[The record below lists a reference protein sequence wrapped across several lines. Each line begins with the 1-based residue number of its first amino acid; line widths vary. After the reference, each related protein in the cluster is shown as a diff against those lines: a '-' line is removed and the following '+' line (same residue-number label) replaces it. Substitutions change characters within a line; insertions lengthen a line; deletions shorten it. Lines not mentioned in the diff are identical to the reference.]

1 MGQTARITFT
11 GDQGDVLSYEGTVT
25 RVDDAGVTSGGVTNY
40 TVEIALDDAGDLRY
54 GMNVTVEIITARRE
68 GCMTV
73 PASAVSGSTV
83 QVLENGSPADRTV
96 ETGLT
101 GGGVTEIL
109 SGLSPEDQVIL
120 PGS

>member
-1 MGQTARITFT
+1 MKVNTWTVNDEENMRDMLNRGVDCIISNYPDLQNAYGSDTAAAFRHF
-11 GDQGDVLSYEGTVT
+11 
-25 RVDDAGVTSGGVTNY
+25 
-40 TVEIALDDAGDLRY
+40 LRY

-101 GGGVTEIL
+101 GSGVTEIL